1 MKLKRSLMLI
11 SQVIK
16 CRIRDVVYRKQGVH
30 RSANAK
36 NYKCI
41 NLQLQENLALDDP
54 QLERQIPNGQG
65 ETEKY
70 KR

>member
-1 MKLKRSLMLI
+1 ML
-11 SQVIK
+11 
-16 CRIRDVVYRKQGVH
+16 
-30 RSANAK
+30 K

-54 QLERQIPNGQG
+54 QLERQLPNGQG